1 VRDPSFIVGPGP
13 DGGIL
18 IGAILEIVVAL
29 AGIGTAVTLFPVVK
43 RQHEGVALGF
53 VGSRVVEGGAI
64 FVGAAC
70 LLTLVSLRQ
79 AGVGSEA
86 LVTGRALLGMYDRM
100 FLLGQSFM
108 PAVNA
113 LLLGSL
119 LFQSRL
125 VPRVLPVIGLIGAP
139 LLVSADIAVLF
150 GLIDRSSTPA
160 LLTALPIA
168 LWELSLGV
176 WLVVKGFRPAPILL
190 E

>member
-1 VRDPSFIVGPGP
+1 
-13 DGGIL
+13 
-18 IGAILEIVVAL
+18 
-29 AGIGTAVTLFPVVK
+29 
-43 RQHEGVALGF
+43 
-53 VGSRVVEGGAI
+53 
-64 FVGAAC
+64 
-70 LLTLVSLRQ
+70 
-79 AGVGSEA
+79 
-86 LVTGRALLGMYDRM
+86 M

-139 LLVSADIAVLF
+139 LLVAADIAVLF